1 MLSSS
6 QSPQFRDMGL
16 KLSDRGTQLWLS
28 AGGSKPASASWGA
41 NGLAASPSP
50 CVLPVQ
56 HGWVPPGTAT
66 CDSLVASWAPFLP
79 DSAGHSQKMDLLGK
93 DKLKTEL
100 CPLCP
105 QPKEQLRY
113 CWSLRLCLGQGEVP
127 GCSLFFL
134 EKQELRSCLP
144 GWDSGPMA
152 LPPLCCPCG
161 YFGE

>member
-16 KLSDRGTQLWLS
+16 KVSDRGTQLWLS

-79 DSAGHSQKMDLLGK
+79 DSAGHSENGLVGEGQTENRALSPLSPTQGAVEVLLVTPAVPRAGGSAR
-93 DKLKTEL
+93 L
-100 CPLCP
+100 
-105 QPKEQLRY
+105 QP
-113 CWSLRLCLGQGEVP
+113 
-127 GCSLFFL
+127 FFSW
-134 EKQELRSCLP
+134 KNRN
-144 GWDSGPMA
+144 
-152 LPPLCCPCG
+152 
-161 YFGE
+161 